1 MFFKIV
7 GMFFVG
13 LAVLGAV
20 LPILPTTP
28 FLLVAAACFAKSSP
42 RLHQKLL
49 DNKVFGPMIRDWQHN
64 RTIPLKAKCIALIS
78 IVLSV
83 TWTCFML
90 NNIYIQCTVVLL
102 VLGPFIFLLRL
113 PLSKNKTSE

>member
-1 MFFKIV
+1 MFYKIV
-7 GMFFVG
+7 GIFFVG
-13 LAVLGAV
+13 LAVLGVV

-28 FLLVAAACFAKSSP
+28 FLLVAAGCFAKSSP

-49 DNKVFGPMIRDWQHN
+49 DNKVFGPMILDWQQH
-64 RTIPLKAKCIALIS
+64 RTIPLKAKCIALTT

-83 TWTCFML
+83 AWTCFVL
-90 NNIYIQCTVVLL
+90 NNIYIQATVVLL

-113 PLSKNKTSE
+113 PLSKTNTSE